1 MDLSI
6 LLQSYFS
13 QKSRP
18 AKKPGGSAAFLF
30 LHQADAVVIRLG
42 GDEGFVLL
50 EDVVHE
56 GDDGVVAL
64 RHGLFEGIVVI
75 SRDVPLDI
83 RLAGED
89 LVAAFFEDVRK
100 EHGRAFARVVDVGLE
115 AHAEHGDLRAGLHV
129 ARDAVGRPGGL
140 AGGSWQAR

>member
-18 AKKPGGSAAFLF
+18 AKKPGSSAAFLF
-30 LHQADAVVIRLG
+30 LHQTDAVVIRLG
-42 GDEGFVLL
+42 GDEGLVLL

-75 SRDVPLDI
+75 SRTPPYSNFRLGPDPKPEI
-83 RLAGED
+83 RLLRIMRQARFLRTLTALNQED
-89 LVAAFFEDVRK
+89 KKPDNIRLLNQYLRFLAASAFFFLLTL
-100 EHGRAFARVVDVGLE
+100 GF
-115 AHAEHGDLRAGLHV
+115 
-129 ARDAVGRPGGL
+129 
-140 AGGSWQAR
+140 S